1 MLIDFRV
8 FKNFLPLGVE
18 DHFQNVLSSQA
29 RHTERPFLACG
40 LPNMAKPSPYIEI
53 FSKYGCQVGQS

>member
-1 MLIDFRV
+1 MLIDFRA

-18 DHFQNVLSSQA
+18 DLSSQA

-40 LPNMAKPSPYIEI
+40 LPNVAKPSPYIEI